1 MLIIE
6 YVKTKNLEKE
16 FSKPEEYYGSI
27 DTCLAEEIDLA
38 KGGIHPKQGSTTQ
51 NKAHTLLKREK
62 DYAVIKP
69 KLPVALQ
76 REKMQ
81 KKVMSDLA

>member
-38 KGGIHPKQGSTTQ
+38 KGGSTPS
-51 NKAHTLLKREK
+51 K
-62 DYAVIKP
+62 DRPRRIKP
-69 KLPVALQ
+69 IHC
-76 REKMQ
+76 
-81 KKVMSDLA
+81 